1 MEENQNQNNQN
12 TNIEKDSFFS
22 KRKQEIAAVVGL
34 IVFQLITGISLYLIL
49 IAGLYLIATAIMS
62 KKPANLRS
70 LAKLMNIILLIMFV
84 YLGLEMF
91 MPRMTE
97 KRMYVVAKIDQ
108 TFSQKMT
115 DKHQVLATDIFE
127 EEKKK
132 AAKDFI
138 PYYRQL
144 LNEGRVSEA
153 ADTLVKFE
161 TYWDYGIQFQKA
173 KKGTKKKIE
182 VIEKKEENNPL
193 SQERNISYVSD
204 SIFYPGT
211 YVLEVSEI
219 TDFYIIP
226 KNGKKYQY
234 FEIDSDEK
242 MYQLIFS
249 NGRVYEAESKIRERN
264 LRFRI
269 KATGDGYEKII
280 MTIS

>member
-1 MEENQNQNNQN
+1 MENQENQNNQE
-12 TNIEKDSFFS
+12 TKTEKDSFFS

-34 IVFQLITGISLYLIL
+34 IVFHLLTGISLYLIL

-70 LAKLMNIILLIMFV
+70 LAKFMNIVLVIMFV

-91 MPRMTE
+91 MPRMAE

-108 TFSQKMT
+108 TFSRSMPAHYEIK
-115 DKHQVLATDIFE
+115 AADIFE
-127 EEKKK
+127 EEKEK
-132 AAKDFI
+132 AVNDFI

-144 LNEGRVSEA
+144 LNEGRVEEA

-161 TYWDYGIQFQKA
+161 DFWDYRVQFQKA
-173 KKGTKKKIE
+173 KTGTKKKIE
-182 VIEKKEENNPL
+182 VLEKGEEKNPL
-193 SQERNISYVSD
+193 SHEKVNIVYD

-211 YVLEVSEI
+211 YEIEVSEI

-226 KNGKKYQY
+226 KNGKQYQY
-234 FEIDSDEK
+234 FEIDSSDKE
-242 MYQLIFS
+242 YQLIFS

-269 KATGDGYEKII
+269 RAKGDGYEKII
-280 MTIS
+280 MTVS